1 MTSTTALIASA
12 GTDDYNLPFDFKD
25 VYGFRITS
33 AGRER
38 TLKGSPRSVYDRVV
52 QTQSGNTGETI
63 GYDLFR
69 SGAYGQIT
77 LQPTPDVTEDTKLL
91 YYRRMWVP
99 CTVTASL
106 SAIAGTDTNIG
117 ATALGGFAGITWGSP
132 VVATGQGWA
141 QTSAVTYATALI
153 NSPTS
158 ITLLGATFTASAN
171 GSATFA
177 FGGDNWFLDIPE
189 DYENAIMSRAVH
201 QFLSD
206 LGAPEGRLSYWIQ
219 MANSEFDEATE
230 ANQRYEDQD
239 ISFELGDL
247 RQRQM

>member
-1 MTSTTALIASA
+1 MTSTTALVATA
-12 GTDDYNLPFDFKD
+12 GSSDYSLPYDFKD
-25 VYGFRITS
+25 VYGFRITTS
-33 AGRER
+33 GRER

-52 QTQSGNTGETI
+52 QTQSGSTGETI

-77 LQPTPDVTEDTKLL
+77 LQPSPDVTENTKLL

-99 CTVTASL
+99 CTISAS
-106 SAIAGTDTNIG
+106 IAAVGSLDTSIGTS
-117 ATALGGFAGITWGSP
+117 ALGGFAGITNGSP
-132 VVATGQGWA
+132 VVATNQGWTQA
-141 QTSAVTYATALI
+141 SNIAYATTLVNGPTSLTLSGAVFTSAANGT
-153 NSPTS
+153 
-158 ITLLGATFTASAN
+158 ATFN
-171 GSATFA
+171 
-177 FGGDNWFLDIPE
+177 FGGDNWFLDVPE
-189 DYENAIMSRAVH
+189 DYENAILSRATH

-219 MANSEFDEATE
+219 MANSEFDEAQA

-247 RQRQM
+247 AQRRA